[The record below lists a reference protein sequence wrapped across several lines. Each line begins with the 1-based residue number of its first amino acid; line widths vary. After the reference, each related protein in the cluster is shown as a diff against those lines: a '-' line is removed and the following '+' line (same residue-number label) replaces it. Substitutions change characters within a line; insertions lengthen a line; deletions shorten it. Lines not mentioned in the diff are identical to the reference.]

1 MSIPTRNLADQHVG
15 AVGHGL
21 MRHDWAAKPTTDEQ
35 AFEAMDLSLKMGS
48 TFWNSGAFYSSDP
61 KNKEANLQRI
71 ARFIEKFPQHRD
83 SFFLSVKGGLVDNFS
98 PNADIDF
105 LRKDVE
111 NINKQLG
118 GRKMDLYEMARVDTD
133 TGIEQTMKNL
143 IKLRDEGHFKYIGLS
158 ECSAETIKNA
168 SAVGPVSAVE
178 VEFSPFCPD
187 IQSNGVL
194 DVCQEKGITVI
205 GYSPLGGGFLSG
217 QIKSNK
223 DFEDGDMRKD
233 WDRFSDEN
241 MPHNL
246 KLVEQLQSIAEKKN
260 ITSAQLSV
268 AWVLHQSDLI
278 IPLPGSTRP
287 EGVKESIEAAN
298 VKLSSEELDQIRKV
312 VEEADIKGVRY
323 VKNDHVQDKLFA

>member
-1 MSIPTRNLADQHVG
+1 MAIPTRKLADQEVG
-15 AVGHGL
+15 SVGSGW
-21 MRHDWAAKPTTDEQ
+21 MRHDWATTPTSDEQ
-35 AFEAMDLSLKMGS
+35 AFASMEQALALGS

-71 ARFIEKFPQHRD
+71 ARFVEKFPQHRD
-83 SFFLSVKGGLVDNFS
+83 AFFLSVKGGLGENFS
-98 PNADIDF
+98 PNADLDF

-118 GRKMDLYEMARVDTD
+118 GRKMDLYEMARVDTNL
-133 TGIEQTMKNL
+133 GIEHTMKNL

-158 ECSAETIKNA
+158 ECSADTIKRA
-168 SAVGPVSAVE
+168 SAIGPVSAVE

-194 DVCQEKGITVI
+194 DACKEKGITIV

-217 QIKSNK
+217 KIKSNK
-223 DFEDGDMRKD
+223 DFEDGDMRKS

-246 KLVEQLQSIAEKKN
+246 KLVEKLQAIADKKN
-260 ITSAQLSV
+260 VTSAQLSV

-278 IPLPGSTRP
+278 IPLPGSTRA
-287 EGVKESIEAAN
+287 EGVKESVEAAN
-298 VKLSSEELDQIRKV
+298 IKLSQDELDEIRKV

-323 VKNDHVQDKLFA
+323 VKNDHIQDKLFA